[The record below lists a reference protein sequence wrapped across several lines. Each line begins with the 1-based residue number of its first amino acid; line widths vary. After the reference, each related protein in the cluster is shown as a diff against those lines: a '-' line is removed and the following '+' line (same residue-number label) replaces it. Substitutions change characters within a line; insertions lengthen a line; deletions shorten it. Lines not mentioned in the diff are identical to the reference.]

1 MFLEIPA
8 PALRVL
14 PSLTTSSPA
23 VPASARAGQ
32 WGHYGAILLRT
43 TQHLNKLF
51 PKNTTFMGDDMRLIV
66 VMVWWPPLSP
76 VFPAQGPAHI
86 NNVWLSVASQLLRC
100 IPVLATQF
108 NLAPPGASLILGPEH
123 YHGEQR
129 AETIRPIMN
138 YLIKKFRLAVCHL
151 NLKSGA
157 YRPSVLSPR
166 QGNDLVNLQWRPI
179 W

>member
-51 PKNTTFMGDDMRLIV
+51 PKNTTFIGDDMRLMV

-86 NNVWLSVASQLLRC
+86 NNVAKC
-100 IPVLATQF
+100 
-108 NLAPPGASLILGPEH
+108 SLTPAAFL
-123 YHGEQR
+123 
-129 AETIRPIMN
+129 
-138 YLIKKFRLAVCHL
+138 CW
-151 NLKSGA
+151 
-157 YRPSVLSPR
+157 RPSLTSRLPGHPWYSDPNITTASREPR
-166 QGNDLVNLQWRPI
+166 QRGQLWIIYYKLYRTLSTLLCCACGSVPD
-179 W
+179 

>member
-1 MFLEIPA
+1 MYNSKMFLKIPA

-43 TQHLNKLF
+43 TQQHLNKLF
-51 PKNTTFMGDDMRLIV
+51 PKNTTFMGDDMRLMV

-129 AETIRPIMN
+129 AETSRPIMN
-138 YLIKKFRLAVCHL
+138 CIL
-151 NLKSGA
+151 
-157 YRPSVLSPR
+157 
-166 QGNDLVNLQWRPI
+166 
-179 W
+179 

>member
-1 MFLEIPA
+1 MYYSKIFLKIPA

-32 WGHYGAILLRT
+32 WGHYGTILLRT
-43 TQHLNKLF
+43 TQQHLNKLF
-51 PKNTTFMGDDMRLIV
+51 PKNTTFIGDDMRLIV

-108 NLAPPGASLILGPEH
+108 NLAPPGAALDTRTRTLPR
-123 YHGEQR
+123 R
-129 AETIRPIMN
+129 AESRDNQAKLWII
-138 YLIKKFRLAVCHL
+138 YYKL
-151 NLKSGA
+151 
-157 YRPSVLSPR
+157 YRTLSILLCCAFGSVP
-166 QGNDLVNLQWRPI
+166 D
-179 W
+179 